1 MRAWLIAAS
10 FAAFAGPALA
20 LDPPTPDE
28 RSISAPMTH
37 APTGLRFPPA
47 IAGVPFLR
55 SIDYARSGDDPGLGV
70 GHTYGVPGRLLVTI
84 YVYDLGQRAPGGHDS
99 AIVAA
104 VFDQS
109 LANIRIAGASG
120 KYHDLRIEEA
130 PGRCRYG
137 AVTFRCAT
145 FTAISADGTQPLIGK
160 LLLTGYRGYFLKLR
174 ADWRRDAPDDTEAV
188 ERVIQTFVG
197 TALR

>member
-37 APTGLRFPPA
+37 APTELRFPPA

-84 YVYDLGQRAPGGHDS
+84 YVYDLGQRPPNGHDS
-99 AIVAA
+99 AIVVAA
-104 VFDQS
+104 FEQS
-109 LANIRIAGASG
+109 LASIRIAATSG
-120 KYHDLRIEEA
+120 KYHDLRIAEPA
-130 PGRCRYG
+130 GLCTYG
-137 AVTFRCAT
+137 AATFQCAT
-145 FTAISADGTQPLIGK
+145 FTAISADGTQPLLVK
-160 LLLTGYRGYFLKLR
+160 LLLTGYRGSFLKLR
-174 ADWRRDAPDDTEAV
+174 ADWRRDAPGDTDAV